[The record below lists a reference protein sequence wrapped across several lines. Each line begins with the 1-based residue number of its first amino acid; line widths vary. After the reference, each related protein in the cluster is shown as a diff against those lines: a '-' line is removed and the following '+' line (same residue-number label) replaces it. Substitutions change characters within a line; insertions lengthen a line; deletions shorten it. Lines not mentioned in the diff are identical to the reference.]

1 MRKSEGKWTQQLAV
15 VADEIVQTVSNGS
28 RLILIDDAQL
38 AGRLPRDL
46 PVWPFLEREGQYWGL
61 PADSASAI
69 AELER
74 LRERGA
80 GFIAFVWTAFWWLD
94 YYAEFPRAS
103 SRADTVRSFQ

>member
-1 MRKSEGKWTQQLAV
+1 M
-15 VADEIVQTVSNGS
+15 SNGS

-46 PVWPFLEREGQYWGL
+46 PVWPFLERGGQYWGL
-61 PADSASAI
+61 PADSATAI

-80 GFIAFVWTAFWWLD
+80 GIHCALSGRHFGGLD
-94 YYAEFPRAS
+94 YYAEFCRHLRERYREVVS
-103 SRADTVRSFQ
+103 NERLVIFELKK